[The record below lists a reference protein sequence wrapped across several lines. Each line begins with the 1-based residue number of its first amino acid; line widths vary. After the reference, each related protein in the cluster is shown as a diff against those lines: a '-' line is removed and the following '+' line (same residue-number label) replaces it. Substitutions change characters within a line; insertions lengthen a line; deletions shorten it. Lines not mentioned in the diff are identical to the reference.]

1 MRFDNYLKLLAT
13 VAITAILLMIWFSKG
28 HAEVEGLYDDLNTDL
43 WEDKGVIKVETGN
56 ETYDAV
62 KIKLNDEEGV
72 LKSDIKERWLTPDG
86 QWCFVTVVIKQEGD
100 TISKKEVLH
109 CADTKHGIT
118 KNEKIK
124 ELEKQIELE
133 KARKPGYW
141 ELFAEFYYR
150 DINAPLYC
158 RKYAKPKGLFS
169 KTGTVCLTPTGKW
182 EVM

>member
-1 MRFDNYLKLLAT
+1 MSPLRFFIIVFIVLIFSVIWQKGYAKIIGVDNDLSGQKAPVITVSTDEQTIALSKSIAKIYAT
-13 VAITAILLMIWFSKG
+13 DES
-28 HAEVEGLYDDLNTDL
+28 
-43 WEDKGVIKVETGN
+43 VIKSTV
-56 ETYDAV
+56 
-62 KIKLNDEEGV
+62 
-72 LKSDIKERWLTPDG
+72 KERFKTPDG

-100 TISKKEVLH
+100 TITKKEVLH